1 MAQPDN
7 YSFATLESHA
17 GHDFGLS
24 DEIVVTQERINQ
36 FAEATD
42 DHQWIHVDVERA
54 RTESPFG
61 GTVAHG
67 FLTLSLV
74 AGAIGSSGVVP
85 DDAKAVFN
93 YGIENVRFLAPVPAG
108 ATVRARFVLK
118 SVEDK
123 GEGRKLLN
131 IAGTVE
137 IDGSDKPALVGDF
150 LALVMA

>member
-1 MAQPDN
+1 MAPPDN
-7 YSFATLESHA
+7 YSFATLESHL
-17 GHDFGLS
+17 GRDFGLS
-24 DEIVVTQERINQ
+24 DDIVVTQQRINQ
-36 FAEATD
+36 FAESTN

-54 RTESPFG
+54 RAQSPFG

-85 DDAKAVFN
+85 KDAKAIFN
-93 YGIENVRFLAPVPAG
+93 YGIENVRFLAPVLAG

-118 SVEDK
+118 AVEDK

-150 LALVMA
+150 LALVIA